1 MDNASSPLHHGQR
14 ERHYLSPGVA
24 AGLRNARRKL
34 GLSYR
39 IAAGR
44 TGVDAGM
51 ICKLEHCQ
59 RAPSVAVAQAPV
71 DGLRLEGDVAAGLM
85 AEAVR
90 DAGRSWR
97 APGSAATA
105 ERGVAPGCASA

>member
-1 MDNASSPLHHGQR
+1 MHNATSPLRLGQR

-24 AGLRNARRKL
+24 AELRNARRKL

-39 IAAGR
+39 MAAGR
-44 TGVDAGM
+44 TGVDAGT

-59 RAPSVAVAQAPV
+59 RAPSVEVARALV

-85 AEAVR
+85 AEAVP

-97 APGSAATA
+97 ATRAV
-105 ERGVAPGCASA
+105 ERA